1 VSAAAQLPPTSGIQC
16 LGLRVVMGDRLLVD
30 GLDLDIRPGELLGIL
45 GRNGSGKTTTLH
57 TIAGLRAPDDGSIV
71 LNDRQVGDWPRR
83 EVARRMGLLLQHTD
97 DPFPATVFETA
108 LAGRHPHVDFW
119 QWEGAADFEAV
130 RDALNSVGLDDLGE
144 RPVQT
149 LSGGER
155 RRLALATLLSQ
166 APGIYLLDEPTN
178 HLDPAYEQTIM
189 RLLARLAADGRTVA
203 ASLHDV
209 NLASRYCDRCLL
221 LFGNGEWAAGPTDE
235 VLTEDRLNR
244 LYGVRMGRIDHGT
257 DRFFFT
263 D

>member
-1 VSAAAQLPPTSGIQC
+1 VAI
-16 LGLRVVMGDRLLVD
+16 GDRLLVD
-30 GLDLDIRPGELLGIL
+30 GLDLDIRAGELLGVL

-57 TIAGLRAPDDGSIV
+57 TLAGLRAPSRGSIV
-71 LNDRQVGDWPRR
+71 LNEKRVDDWPRR

-97 DPFPATVFETA
+97 DPFPSTVFETA
-108 LAGRHPHVDFW
+108 LAGRHPHLDFW

-130 RDALNSVGLDDLGE
+130 REALSSVGLEDLGE
-144 RPVQT
+144 RPVRT

-178 HLDPAYEQTIM
+178 HLDPAYEQSVM
-189 RLLARLAADGRTVA
+189 RLLARLAADGRAVA
-203 ASLHDV
+203 ACLHDV

-221 LFGNGEWAAGPTDE
+221 LFGDGEWAAGPTDE

-244 LYGVRMGRIDHGT
+244 LYGVRMGRIDRGP